1 MKSTP
6 KSPLPS
12 RHRNRANSQTARKT
26 AEPRTIDARKTEC
39 SLVVIETHPVQYR
52 APVYRLL
59 QERYGVPVTV
69 IYGSDFSVAGYCDP
83 EFRAVF
89 AWDVDLLSG
98 YQSVFLSRVADG
110 GSRSLDRLSAR
121 GLGRAL
127 RTAGHGPVML
137 VGYRG
142 FHRTAFFQ
150 VLRSRR
156 PLLLRAETADHAV
169 ARSAVKAAVRDRILR
184 SLYAACTRLLY
195 IGRKSE
201 QHFQRLG
208 VPDSKLVFSPYCVDS
223 ACFKLDEASRDTLR
237 GAARQELNVARGQLV
252 LVFAGKLSRRKGAD
266 LLVAAVK
273 ALPREFRDRVFIAF
287 LGSGELRAE
296 LESRAACPPAVRVH
310 FCGFKNQTELSRYY
324 HAGDLLVLPSR
335 HSETWGLVVNEALG
349 HGVPCVVSEA
359 VGCAP
364 DLIEPNVTGEIAV
377 ANSVESLAA
386 AIVRAWSLVGRPD
399 IRCRCRNRVSGYT
412 VDRAAQGI
420 AAAYQSVVS

>member
-1 MKSTP
+1 VSTLSQIAP
-6 KSPLPS
+6 ETVKPDSI
-12 RHRNRANSQTARKT
+12 RHHARN
-26 AEPRTIDARKTEC
+26 PEC
-39 SLVVIETHPVQYR
+39 SLVVVESHPVQYH
-52 APVYRLL
+52 APVYRTL

-69 IYGSDFSVAGYCDP
+69 IYGSDFSVAGYHDR
-83 EFRAVF
+83 EFRAAF

-98 YQSVFLSRVADG
+98 YRSVFLSRMADG
-110 GSRSLDRLSAR
+110 GSRSLDRVSAR

-127 RTAGHGPVML
+127 RTAGRGPVML

-142 FHRTAFFQ
+142 FHRTAFIQ
-150 VLRSRR
+150 AWRSRR

-169 ARSAVKAAVRDRILR
+169 ARNAVKAAVRDQILR
-184 SLYAACTRLLY
+184 GLYAACTRLLY

-208 VPDSKLVFSPYCVDS
+208 VPDTKLVFSPYCVDTAS
-223 ACFKLDEASRDTLR
+223 FLLDEASRDTLR
-237 GAARQELNVARGQLV
+237 EAARRELNVAPDQLV
-252 LVFAGKLSRRKGAD
+252 LVFAGKLSRRKGPD
-266 LLVAAVK
+266 VLVSAVK
-273 ALPREFRDRVFIAF
+273 ALPREFQDRILVAF

-296 LESRAACPPAVRVH
+296 LESRAACAPAVRVH

-377 ANSVESLAA
+377 ADSVESLAA
-386 AIVRAWSLVGRPD
+386 AIVRARSLVGHPD
-399 IRCRCRNRVSGYT
+399 IRRRCRDRVSSYT
-412 VDRAAQGI
+412 VDRAAHGI
-420 AAAYQSVVS
+420 AAAYQAVVN